1 MGTSGNLHTFDSF
14 YSVFNPQVWVRAD
27 TFYTSNPGGEA
38 ISAYSAVSTGVWNL
52 FMSGSVP
59 GIVGGGGTI
68 YRFWNPN
75 QYNHFYKFGS
85 GAPSGYYLEGA
96 IGWAYNSPGAYRVPV
111 YKFYNPTLVDHKF
124 KTSNS
129 APSGYSY
136 RGIAW
141 YSPVF
146 VYGCKDSSA
155 NNFNPYANQ
164 VSTGCTYNVYG
175 CMDPLASNYNPS
187 ANVNSG
193 CSYPT
198 PSISFSISP
207 PAIIRG
213 QNSTLSWSISNA
225 TSRSLS
231 SVGAIAA
238 SGSTVVSP
246 ADDTSYTISA
256 GYYGYTS
263 NSSTKTLVVYI
274 PPVVTLSLDDE
285 EISVGQS
292 TVLRWSTTG
301 DATTN
306 NIQPGIGSTNLT
318 SFQVVSP
325 TVTTTYTATASG
337 LGGTD
342 TDQITLVVIPPPEV
356 DISGPI
362 SVLYGQ
368 SITIQHEQVRATI
381 AYELQ
386 IEMTDLDGAITP
398 EIISLGASASGNGT
412 YSHNVPYHNRG
423 PVSIAYT
430 LYAVGAGNL
439 TDSKSIVVNIDIDQ
453 MPSNILVPESGE
465 KIKNETPIIS
475 PDAEVTT
482 EQIVIDDIDIP
493 VAIKADAPIQVEI
506 DDSGVY
512 VDVEQI

>member
-1 MGTSGNLHTFDSF
+1 MGASGNLHTFDSF
-14 YSVFNPQVWVRAD
+14 YGVFNPGYYRAD
-27 TFYTSNPGGEA
+27 TFYTSNPGGEQ
-38 ISAYSAVSTGVWNL
+38 ITAYSAVATGVWNL

-59 GIVGGGGTI
+59 GIVGAVAPV
-68 YRFWNPN
+68 YRYWNPT
-75 QYNHFYKFGS
+75 QYNHFYKTNS
-85 GAPSGYYLEGA
+85 STPSGYVYEGV
-96 IGWAYNSPGAYRVPV
+96 IGYAYTGPGSYRVPV
-111 YKFYNPTLVDHKF
+111 YKFYNPSVVDHKF
-124 KTSNS
+124 KTSS
-129 APSGYSY
+129 YAPSGYQSK
-136 RGIAW
+136 GVAW

-198 PSISFSISP
+198 PSISFTISP

-213 QNSTLSWSISNA
+213 QNATLSWSISNA

-238 SGSTVVSP
+238 SDSTVVSP

-386 IEMTDLDGAITP
+386 IAMTDLDGVITA
-398 EIISLGASASGNGT
+398 EIISLGASASADST
-412 YSHNVPYHNRG
+412 YTHNVPYHNRG
-423 PVSIAYT
+423 PVSITYT

-439 TDSKSIVVNIDIDQ
+439 TDSKSIVVDIDIDQ
-453 MPSNILVPESGE
+453 MPSNILVPESE
-465 KIKNETPIIS
+465 DKIKNETPIIS

>member
-1 MGTSGNLHTFDSF
+1 MGTSGSLHTFDSF
-14 YSVFNPQVWVRAD
+14 YGFFNPGYIRVD
-27 TFYTSNPGGEA
+27 TFYTSNSGGES
-38 ISAYSAVSTGVWNL
+38 ISAYSPAGYGVWNL
-52 FMSGSVP
+52 FMSSGVAGVVGSVSP
-59 GIVGGGGTI
+59 V
-68 YRFWNPN
+68 YRFWNPT
-75 QYNHFYKFGS
+75 QYNHFYKTNS
-85 GAPSGYYLEGA
+85 STPAGYVFEGI
-96 IGWAYNSPGAYRVPV
+96 IGHAYTSPGQYRVPV
-111 YKFYNPTLVDHKF
+111 YKSYNSALVDHRYS
-124 KTSNS
+124 TSSS
-129 APSGYSY
+129 AGGGYSAK
-136 RGIAW
+136 GVAW

-155 NNFNPYANQ
+155 NNYNPYANQ
-164 VSTGCTYNVYG
+164 YSTGCTYNVYG

-198 PSISFSISP
+198 PSISFSIAP

-246 ADDTSYTISA
+246 ADDTTYTISA

-263 NSSTKTLVVYI
+263 NSSTKTLIVYI
-274 PPVVTLSLDDE
+274 PPIVTLLLDDA
-285 EISVGQS
+285 EITLGQS

-301 DATTN
+301 DASTN
-306 NIQPGIGSTNLT
+306 DIQPGIGSSNLS

-356 DISGPI
+356 SISGPI

-368 SITIQHEQVRATI
+368 SITLQHEQVRATI

-386 IEMTDLDGAITP
+386 IAMTDLDGNITS
-398 EIISLGASASGNGT
+398 EIISLGASASANST
-412 YSHNVPYHNRG
+412 YTHNVPYHNRG
-423 PVSIAYT
+423 PVSIIYT
-430 LYAVGAGNL
+430 LYAVGAGDL
-439 TDSKSIVVNIDIDQ
+439 SDSDIATVNIDIDQ
-453 MPSNILVPESGE
+453 MPAGIIVPESE
-465 KIKNETPIIS
+465 DKIKNETPIIS
-475 PDAEVTT
+475 PDIEVTT
-482 EQIVIDDIDIP
+482 EQLVVDDIDIP

-506 DDSGVY
+506 DNSGVY
-512 VDVEQI
+512 LNVEEIT